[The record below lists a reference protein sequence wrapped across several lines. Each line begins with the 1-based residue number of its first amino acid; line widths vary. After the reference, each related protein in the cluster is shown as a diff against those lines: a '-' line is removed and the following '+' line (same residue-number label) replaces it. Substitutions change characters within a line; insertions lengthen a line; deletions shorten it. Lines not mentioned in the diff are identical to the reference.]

1 MSMAAEKYGQNDS
14 FFERQIK
21 RITKEDPKER
31 FRLKEQKNAEK
42 LAAKGLVREEN
53 SSPGLRPSKSHVL
66 DKKRLVLSKQ
76 KLKKVTTQNNTVETS
91 LRSNPNTMMVE
102 YMDEDLDT
110 FKHTHIA
117 SN

>member
-1 MSMAAEKYGQNDS
+1 
-14 FFERQIK
+14 
-21 RITKEDPKER
+21 
-31 FRLKEQKNAEK
+31 
-42 LAAKGLVREEN
+42 
-53 SSPGLRPSKSHVL
+53 VL

-91 LRSNPNTMMVE
+91 LISHPPNTMMVE
-102 YMDEDLDT
+102 YIDEELDT